1 MGRLRLEGFAI
12 GGGLGKVRGSG
23 EEGSDVVVPG
33 WLAGVVGEDQDGDE
47 RHDSA
52 GG

>member
-12 GGGLGKVRGSG
+12 GGGLGRVRGSG
-23 EEGSDVVVPG
+23 EEGSDAEVTG
-33 WLAGVVGEDQDGDE
+33 WLAAVVDEDQDGDE

-52 GG
+52 GC